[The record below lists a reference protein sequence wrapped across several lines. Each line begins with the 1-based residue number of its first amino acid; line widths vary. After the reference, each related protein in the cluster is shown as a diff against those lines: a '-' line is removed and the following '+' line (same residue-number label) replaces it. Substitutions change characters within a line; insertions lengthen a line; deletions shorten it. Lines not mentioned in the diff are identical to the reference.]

1 MRPCSLGASA
11 DIIGDGSLTE
21 VDVAAGARLQIQ
33 QQTIIALSHRNKVL
47 YLQPKNF
54 TFWITAR

>member
-21 VDVAAGARLQIQ
+21 VVVAAGARLQIQ
-33 QQTIIALSHRNKVL
+33 QQIIIALSHRNKGR
-47 YLQPKNF
+47 YLQP
-54 TFWITAR
+54 